1 MQELIS
7 ESYKKLA
14 NICVGRL
21 TFNSPAHAFQLL
33 FNVSASFTP
42 VRMFETEG
50 PVKYISLN
58 GTPSISLKRF
68 LYYYRETLVKGQD
81 DALIKEFERIISK
94 SSTYHYI
101 LEHVRVSMDT
111 LSYATV
117 QPQIYSTDCRL
128 NIQPF
133 AYTVLE
139 R

>member
-1 MQELIS
+1 MQEPIS
-7 ESYKKLA
+7 ERYKKLA
-14 NICVGRL
+14 NICVSKL

-42 VRMFETEG
+42 VRMFEVEG

-68 LYYYRETLVKGQD
+68 LEYYRETLVEGQD
-81 DALIKEFERIISK
+81 DALIKEFDRIISK
-94 SSTYHYI
+94 PAYHCI
-101 LEHVRVSMDT
+101 MEHVCVTMDT
-111 LSYATV
+111 LSYTIV

-133 AYTVLE
+133 AFTVLE